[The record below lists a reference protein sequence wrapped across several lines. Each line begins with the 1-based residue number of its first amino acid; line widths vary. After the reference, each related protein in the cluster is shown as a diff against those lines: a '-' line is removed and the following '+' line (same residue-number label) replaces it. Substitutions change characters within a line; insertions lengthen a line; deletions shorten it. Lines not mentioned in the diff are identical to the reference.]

1 MPEMIDDATL
11 LDAYSEA
18 VVSVVDSVGPAG
30 ASVRTRWS
38 RKIKRCKGALETGH

>member
-18 VVSVVDSVGPAG
+18 VDSVGPAG
-30 ASVRTRWS
+30 VSVRTRRS
-38 RKIKRCKGALETGH
+38 RKINRCKEALETGH